1 MATYDESPGF
11 AINGAV
17 AEAYKHDIE
26 VVLGSFSQYQTV
38 LEPGCGSGAFTA
50 FLAAQG
56 LSITGID
63 RDEAQLETA
72 RERLPQME
80 FHMVDFASDSLVYKK
95 QFDLIATRYVIHEL
109 ADPIA
114 TFTSW
119 KDLLKPGGKVL
130 FIENAWIRMD
140 WGWSDWGKR
149 TDNLPLSCTQ
159 TWATAAYCLQK
170 AGFTVSACSWM
181 HHTNQL
187 EETRLIDGFRL
198 YIIVAEVPQ

>member
-1 MATYDESPGF
+1 MADYDKQPGF
-11 AINGAV
+11 SISETV
-17 AEAYKHDIE
+17 ADAYRRDIE
-26 VVLGSFSQYQTV
+26 AVLGSFSQYQTV
-38 LEPGCGSGAFTA
+38 LEPGCGSGVFTS

-56 LSITGID
+56 LSIVGID
-63 RDEAQLETA
+63 RNEAQLKEA
-72 RERLPQME
+72 RERLPEVKFQ
-80 FHMVDFASDSLVYKK
+80 MVDFALDVMDDKHR
-95 QFDLIATRYVIHEL
+95 FDLIASRYVVHEL

-119 KDLLKPGGKVL
+119 KDLLAPGGKVL
-130 FIENAWIRMD
+130 LIENAWIRTD

-149 TDNLPLSCTQ
+149 TNHLPLACTQ

-187 EETRLIDGFRL
+187 EETRLLDGFRL